1 MKYLA
6 MTAIAVSSASAQMTE
21 FDSLFR
27 QFGSCLGGDYGDTN
41 VCNQAGKPGA
51 QCCDFVVV

>member
-1 MKYLA
+1 
-6 MTAIAVSSASAQMTE
+6 MTAFAVSTASGQMTE

-41 VCNQAGKPGA
+41 VCSQAGKPGA
-51 QCCDFVVV
+51 QCCDFEVVQDN